1 MAIYPKGYTTYAGLD
16 LIAKSAASGEALTF
30 TDFVYGDGDVPSDIL
45 ALTKIVN
52 QKASTPVGTLTNKGD
67 GAFEVTTTLVN
78 DSVENGF
85 FIKEVGVMAKVGDM
99 DPVLFW
105 YTNGGN
111 YVDYCPKAG
120 TLFDPHPFG
129 VTVIT
134 SNATSVTVNPVYD
147 SIVNQVEF
155 SAHDNN
161 ADAHAALAST
171 INALLAPSK
180 DTDTVRNLL
189 SYLANRYTKAAGVDD
204 WKTDPATT
212 LAALNAF
219 VSNCASG
226 SDVTWSGKKFTN
238 SRLGITGLMD
248 SNGYVSFGP
257 NFGGLIIQWGN
268 SLNIRIDALSYKIP
282 FNVAMSG
289 YSWSDAAINNGD
301 IPDIVIVPYIQSAD
315 ANGLQVLIDYEVGHN
330 YVPGTAVANVL
341 WMAIGLVQ

>member
-155 SAHDNN
+155 SAHDTS
-161 ADAHAALAST
+161 DSAHEKRFGLFQKIATLGEDLLKKLALTTTISAITALTTDSWFGQLLKMVLTASGVRYLAAQNGYICFGSFFGNLIVQWGHGYQGGIYYPVAF
-171 INALLAPSK
+171 
-180 DTDTVRNLL
+180 NLL
-189 SYLANRYTKAAGVDD
+189 IPRILTQHEGIDFYQTKPSDVSL
-204 WKTDPATT
+204 TRFT
-212 LAALNAF
+212 LA
-219 VSNCASG
+219 V
-226 SDVTWSGKKFTN
+226 V
-238 SRLGITGLMD
+238 
-248 SNGYVSFGP
+248 
-257 NFGGLIIQWGN
+257 
-268 SLNIRIDALSYKIP
+268 
-282 FNVAMSG
+282 
-289 YSWSDAAINNGD
+289 GD
-301 IPDIVIVPYIQSAD
+301 
-315 ANGLQVLIDYEVGHN
+315 
-330 YVPGTAVANVL
+330 GTAKDADWYAVGA
-341 WMAIGLVQ
+341 

>member
-1 MAIYPKGYTTYAGLD
+1 M
-16 LIAKSAASGEALTF
+16 
-30 TDFVYGDGDVPSDIL
+30 
-45 ALTKIVN
+45 
-52 QKASTPVGTLTNKGD
+52 
-67 GAFEVTTTLVN
+67 
-78 DSVENGF
+78 
-85 FIKEVGVMAKVGDM
+85 
-99 DPVLFW
+99 
-105 YTNGGN
+105 
-111 YVDYCPKAG
+111 
-120 TLFDPHPFG
+120 
-129 VTVIT
+129 
-134 SNATSVTVNPVYD
+134 TVNPVYD

-257 NFGGLIIQWGN
+257 NFGGLIVQWGHGYQGDVYFPIAFN
-268 SLNIRIDALSYKIP
+268 LLIPRILTQHEGIDFYQTKPSNVSLTRFTLT
-282 FNVAMSG
+282 VV
-289 YSWSDAAINNGD
+289 GD
-301 IPDIVIVPYIQSAD
+301 
-315 ANGLQVLIDYEVGHN
+315 
-330 YVPGTAVANVL
+330 GTAKDADWYAVGV
-341 WMAIGLVQ
+341 

>member
-257 NFGGLIIQWGN
+257 NFGGLIIQWVLAGETEVTYPISMSTFLHAFAVDVAGSDGAIHTILARYDKSDGN
-268 SLNIRIDALSYKIP
+268 HLTVQVDNTSIGSWIALIIG
-282 FNVAMSG
+282 VA
-289 YSWSDAAINNGD
+289 
-301 IPDIVIVPYIQSAD
+301 
-315 ANGLQVLIDYEVGHN
+315 
-330 YVPGTAVANVL
+330 
-341 WMAIGLVQ
+341 